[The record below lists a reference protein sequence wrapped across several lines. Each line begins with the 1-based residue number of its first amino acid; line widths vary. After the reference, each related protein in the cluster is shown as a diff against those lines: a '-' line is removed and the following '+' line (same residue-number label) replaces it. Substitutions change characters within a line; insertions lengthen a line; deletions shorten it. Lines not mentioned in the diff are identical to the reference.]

1 MEIIKIVIKK
11 IFILFF
17 LGFYSI
23 GLCQSSERS
32 ISFDNIQKRIDDI
45 NLKISLLKSD
55 IKKPPNNPA
64 QNNNLLNTET
74 KTLNISPT
82 DVKSPVANYNDKLET
97 LKFRDS
103 KLSQDIDPMDQS
115 IRVSE
120 KEFIPLNDNNT
131 ETSSGLDDFQYSNT
145 TQMLTSDYKSENSYE
160 KTQIIENKTEQ
171 NQPSLNDTTHKTN
184 ESKNFFELNN
194 LSNLNSLSFSMGV
207 TMPNKSVFRGYG
219 IQFEEGEQYSV
230 EYHRKFGYFFIGSTI
245 AAKIYQNKKI
255 TGIKVDDSIKGNT
268 SDYIHLVDTGQI
280 RATGENKL
288 YALAINAGWQP
299 KLTNRI
305 FLRNKFAVG
314 LAHSNKELKIED
326 SVLTQSDTVFYYSLL
341 FGLGIQWS
349 NNINSIFYYQ
359 FDGQSETARFDDQT
373 FHEIGLSLG
382 VDY

>member
-11 IFILFF
+11 IFILFI
-17 LGFYSI
+17 LGFHST

-32 ISFDNIQKRIDDI
+32 IYLDNIQKRIDDL

-55 IKKPPNNPA
+55 SQKLPNNSA
-64 QNNNLLNTET
+64 QNNHLLYTET
-74 KTLNISPT
+74 ETINVSPI
-82 DVKSPVANYNDKLET
+82 DAKSPVANYNNELDP

-103 KLSQDIDPMDQS
+103 KNNQVIDSLNQSQF
-115 IRVSE
+115 VSE
-120 KEFIPLNDNNT
+120 KESIQLNKNNT
-131 ETSSGLDDFQYSNT
+131 NSSNGLDDVQLSNT
-145 TQMLTSDYKSENSYE
+145 NQMLTSEYKSENRNE

-171 NQPSLNDTTHKTN
+171 NQSYPNDTTHKPN

-194 LSNLNSLSFSMGV
+194 LSNLNSLSFYMGV
-207 TMPNKSVFRGYG
+207 TMPNKSVFRRYG

-245 AAKIYQNKKI
+245 AAKIYDNKKI
-255 TGIKVDDSIKGNT
+255 TGIKVDDTIKGNT
-268 SDYIHLVDTGQI
+268 SDYIHLIDTGQI

-288 YALAINAGWQP
+288 YALTINAGWQP

-349 NNINSIFYYQ
+349 NNINSLFYYQ

-382 VDY
+382 VNY

>member
-1 MEIIKIVIKK
+1 
-11 IFILFF
+11 
-17 LGFYSI
+17 
-23 GLCQSSERS
+23 
-32 ISFDNIQKRIDDI
+32 
-45 NLKISLLKSD
+45 LLKSD
-55 IKKPPNNPA
+55 SQKLPNNSA
-64 QNNNLLNTET
+64 QSNHLLYTET
-74 KTLNISPT
+74 ETINVSPI
-82 DVKSPVANYNDKLET
+82 DAKSPVANYNDELDP
-97 LKFRDS
+97 LKFLDS
-103 KLSQDIDPMDQS
+103 KDNQVIDPLNQS
-115 IRVSE
+115 KFVSE
-120 KEFIPLNDNNT
+120 KESIQLNENNT
-131 ETSSGLDDFQYSNT
+131 NSSNGLDDVQLSNT
-145 TQMLTSDYKSENSYE
+145 NQMLTSEYKSENRNE

-171 NQPSLNDTTHKTN
+171 NQSYPNDTTHKPN

-194 LSNLNSLSFSMGV
+194 LSNLNSLSFYMGV
-207 TMPNKSVFRGYG
+207 TMPNKSVFRRYG

-245 AAKIYQNKKI
+245 AAKIYDNKKI
-255 TGIKVDDSIKGNT
+255 TGIKVDDTIKGNT
-268 SDYIHLVDTGQI
+268 SDYIHLIDTGQI

-288 YALAINAGWQP
+288 YALTINAGWQP

-349 NNINSIFYYQ
+349 NNINSLFYYQ

-382 VDY
+382 VNY